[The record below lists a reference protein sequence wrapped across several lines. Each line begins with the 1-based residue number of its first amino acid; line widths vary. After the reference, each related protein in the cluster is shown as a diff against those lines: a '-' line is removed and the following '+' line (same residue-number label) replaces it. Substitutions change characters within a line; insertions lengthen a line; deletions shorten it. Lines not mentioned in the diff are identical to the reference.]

1 MKYRVEGRFVMG
13 STQRSTPAVVVAVDG
28 RGQGLGALRF
38 AIDEARAR
46 GTGVRLVHVLDR
58 DDTGL
63 VMDPYMTEACVA
75 APDVDF
81 DWRFRRGPLADELVA
96 AAGAGDLLVL
106 GQTTPWSPERPGV
119 GAVITEIAART
130 VAAVVVV
137 PADWRARHHDRIVV
151 GVKSCANAG
160 GLLARAFAESSARGA
175 ALEIVHVCDAPD
187 PAAARVDVRSGDRG
201 GDGTRSLEA
210 LVRDW
215 SDVFPGVAVETSFT
229 HGQPARVLIDAAT
242 DADLLMIARHQRDLL
257 HPARLGPTPRA
268 VLGASDVPVEVVP
281 LTGAPTTAPLV
292 LVRSGTILKN

>member
-1 MKYRVEGRFVMG
+1 MG
-13 STQRSTPAVVVAVDG
+13 TTQRSAPTVVVAVDG

-46 GTGVRLVHVLDR
+46 GTGVRMVHVLGR
-58 DDTGL
+58 GDTGQI
-63 VMDPYMTEACVA
+63 MDPYMTEACVA
-75 APDVDF
+75 APDVEF

-137 PADWRARHHDRIVV
+137 PADWRARHHRRIVV

-160 GLLARAFAESSARGA
+160 GLLARAFAEASARGA
-175 ALEIVHVCDAPD
+175 ALRIVHVCDTPD
-187 PAAARVDVRSGDRG
+187 LAALVRVDVRSGDRHRSEG
-201 GDGTRSLEA
+201 GSLET

-215 SDVFPGVAVETSFT
+215 SDVFPGVAVETSFV

-242 DADLLMIARHQRDLL
+242 DADLLMIARHQRDLRHL
-257 HPARLGPTPRA
+257 ARLGPVPGA
-268 VLGASDVPVEVVP
+268 VLGAADVPVEVVP
-281 LTGAPTTAPLV
+281 LTGAPTPAPLV
-292 LVRSGTILKN
+292 LTRSGTILKN